1 MRRSKIR
8 RRASN
13 ANTVGG
19 DDTHRVIARVAY
31 HASEATKTARLDPK
45 YEKMVDASMRKNPL
59 ADPDRLLR
67 KMKPLQFGN
76 GLTFD
81 GEAHLDD
88 DERIEIETRL
98 VFQEDTIAKLND
110 ALVDQQRQ
118 LDQMRDTLARLIE
131 LVERREEPEEFKVE
145 QERPPHY

>member
-1 MRRSKIR
+1 MAKRTW
-8 RRASN
+8 N
-13 ANTVGG
+13 
-19 DDTHRVIARVAY
+19 
-31 HASEATKTARLDPK
+31 
-45 YEKMVDASMRKNPL
+45 
-59 ADPDRLLR
+59 
-67 KMKPLQFGN
+67 
-76 GLTFD
+76 
-81 GEAHLDD
+81 D

-131 LVERREEPEEFKVE
+131 LVERREEPPEFKVE

>member
-1 MRRSKIR
+1 MAKRIW
-8 RRASN
+8 N
-13 ANTVGG
+13 
-19 DDTHRVIARVAY
+19 
-31 HASEATKTARLDPK
+31 
-45 YEKMVDASMRKNPL
+45 
-59 ADPDRLLR
+59 
-67 KMKPLQFGN
+67 
-76 GLTFD
+76 
-81 GEAHLDD
+81 D

>member
-1 MRRSKIR
+1 M
-8 RRASN
+8 
-13 ANTVGG
+13 
-19 DDTHRVIARVAY
+19 
-31 HASEATKTARLDPK
+31 TKRTW
-45 YEKMVDASMRKNPL
+45 N
-59 ADPDRLLR
+59 
-67 KMKPLQFGN
+67 
-76 GLTFD
+76 
-81 GEAHLDD
+81 D

-131 LVERREEPEEFKVE
+131 LVERREEPAEFKIE

>member
-1 MRRSKIR
+1 MAKRTW
-8 RRASN
+8 N
-13 ANTVGG
+13 
-19 DDTHRVIARVAY
+19 
-31 HASEATKTARLDPK
+31 E
-45 YEKMVDASMRKNPL
+45 
-59 ADPDRLLR
+59 
-67 KMKPLQFGN
+67 
-76 GLTFD
+76 
-81 GEAHLDD
+81 

-131 LVERREEPEEFKVE
+131 LVERREEPAEFKVE

>member
-1 MRRSKIR
+1 MTTRTW
-8 RRASN
+8 N
-13 ANTVGG
+13 
-19 DDTHRVIARVAY
+19 
-31 HASEATKTARLDPK
+31 
-45 YEKMVDASMRKNPL
+45 
-59 ADPDRLLR
+59 
-67 KMKPLQFGN
+67 
-76 GLTFD
+76 
-81 GEAHLDD
+81 D

-131 LVERREEPEEFKVE
+131 LVERREEPAEFKIE